1 MNEMKCEMSEK
12 MYKGGI
18 FFGGEIV
25 ICTKMGAKGCEKVG
39 HSLDF

>member
-18 FFGGEIV
+18 FFWGGNCDLHENGGKRV
-25 ICTKMGAKGCEKVG
+25 
-39 HSLDF
+39 